1 MENRRSTSSNNALD
15 RGGGGAPTEGLVM
28 YVGHKWIDLKFALVL

>member
-15 RGGGGAPTEGLVM
+15 RGGGAPTEGLVM